1 MPSTLWCRSIAICP
15 KENYVV
21 VGFDNSTVRL
31 FSTNNSQEPRE
42 DHLHIRYHTECKEC
56 QPVETLE
63 FSNDGLVLLASTR
76 SPKSGMIQVY
86 LWRFPFLTFEEI
98 SACRYQVPL
107 HESEDG
113 GISSAIYRSGS
124 GGEDNLICITSW
136 TQSGSRK
143 SPPPFKPKILTLRL
157 APILVQPQDGN
168 RTDIRTEIS
177 NRQNRLGNR
186 IQTAAFSQSGRELG
200 LVNNKGDLYKIL
212 NLNSSPM
219 DIKKIATSK
228 ELTAKSESFAMN
240 FMTLADE
247 EVIVLAWVDSSKG
260 VGFVKKIPTS
270 SGVSLASL
278 PPVHTRK
285 CSNSLV
291 FRPGLL
297 PRQHQMLHRYLINFH
312 EPFLSLR
319 NTSWRQIAGTL
330 RRNPRN
336 WCLLT
341 HPRLSKR

>member
-63 FSNDGLVLLASTR
+63 FSNDGLVLLAGTR

-98 SACRYQVPL
+98 TACRYQVPL

-136 TQSGSRK
+136 TQSGSMTL
-143 SPPPFKPKILTLRL
+143 PPLSNERNTNL
-157 APILVQPQDGN
+157 
-168 RTDIRTEIS
+168 EIS
-177 NRQNRLGNR
+177 
-186 IQTAAFSQSGRELG
+186 
-200 LVNNKGDLYKIL
+200 
-212 NLNSSPM
+212 
-219 DIKKIATSK
+219 
-228 ELTAKSESFAMN
+228 
-240 FMTLADE
+240 
-247 EVIVLAWVDSSKG
+247 
-260 VGFVKKIPTS
+260 
-270 SGVSLASL
+270 
-278 PPVHTRK
+278 
-285 CSNSLV
+285 SNSCSTS
-291 FRPGLL
+291 RW
-297 PRQHQMLHRYLINFH
+297 QSNRYQDRNLKSA
-312 EPFLSLR
+312 EPP
-319 NTSWRQIAGTL
+319 W
-330 RRNPRN
+330 
-336 WCLLT
+336 
-341 HPRLSKR
+341 